1 MNRSSM
7 RELAF
12 KAMYGMEIQKEY
24 TKEQLELFLEDNEIT
39 DEVAVE
45 YITSVYEGIE
55 KNKGLVKNAVNGL
68 AGDIKT
74 GLKGEINLSSQNA
87 TITHVIDDYKNNKEK
102 NNRFIQVNLQV
113 GTKTIASTL
122 VDDLGK
128 IISKKQGARG
138 ITKGVLSNI

>member
-1 MNRSSM
+1 MTDYESWM
-7 RELAF
+7 PD
-12 KAMYGMEIQKEY
+12 
-24 TKEQLELFLEDNEIT
+24 FLNGL
-39 DEVAVE
+39 
-45 YITSVYEGIE
+45 SKGIE

-87 TITHVIDDYKNNKEK
+87 TITHVIDNYKNSKEN
-102 NNRFIQVNLQV
+102 NNRLIQVNFQV
-113 GTKTIASTL
+113 GSKTIASTL

-128 IISKKQGARG
+128 IIAKKQGARG